1 MIELKGICKLYSQGS
16 STINVLKDID
26 LTVENGEY
34 VSIMGRSGS
43 GKSTLMQIIGCLDS
57 QTSGAYLLDNK
68 IISEKS
74 EKELALLRNDYIG
87 FVFQNFNLF
96 PDLTALENV
105 TVPLIYKGTHFRDR
119 RNISSQL
126 LSDLGLEVFK
136 NHKPSELSGGQKQRV
151 AIARALANKPKI
163 ILADEPTGALDS
175 KTSIEVMRI
184 FKRLNEEGTTCIIVT
199 HDPNIAAQTK
209 RSIVLNDGQIVDD
222 KRRN

>member
-1 MIELKGICKLYSQGS
+1 
-16 STINVLKDID
+16 
-26 LTVENGEY
+26 
-34 VSIMGRSGS
+34 MGRSGS

-57 QTSGAYLLDNK
+57 QTSGEYLLDNK
-68 IISEKS
+68 VISEKS

-105 TVPLIYKGTHFRDR
+105 TVPLIYKGTHFRER

-126 LSDLGLEVFK
+126 LSDLGLELFK

-199 HDPNIAAQTK
+199 HDSNIAAQTK

>member
-1 MIELKGICKLYSQGS
+1 
-16 STINVLKDID
+16 
-26 LTVENGEY
+26 
-34 VSIMGRSGS
+34 MGRSGS

-105 TVPLIYKGTHFRDR
+105 TVPLIYKGTHFKER
-119 RNISSQL
+119 RKISSQL

-184 FKRLNEEGTTCIIVT
+184 FKKLNEEGTTCIIVT
-199 HDPNIAAQTK
+199 HDSNIAAQTK

>member
-1 MIELKGICKLYSQGS
+1 MIELKGICKIYSQGS

-105 TVPLIYKGTHFRDR
+105 TVPLIYKGTHFKER
-119 RNISSQL
+119 RKISSQL

-199 HDPNIAAQTK
+199 HDSNIAAQTK